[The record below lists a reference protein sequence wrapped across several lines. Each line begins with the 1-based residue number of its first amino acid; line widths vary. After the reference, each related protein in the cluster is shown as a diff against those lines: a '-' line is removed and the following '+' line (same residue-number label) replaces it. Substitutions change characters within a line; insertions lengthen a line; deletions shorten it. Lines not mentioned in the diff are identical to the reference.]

1 MKTNQFYCV
10 SCRKKVIVSA
20 DDICVKY
27 IKNSRVGRIPA
38 LKGECSKCDTKLTKF
53 VKRDDAKKLE
63 KKYGKC

>member
-10 SCRKKVIVSA
+10 SCRKKVSILS
-20 DDICVKY
+20 DNICLKY
-27 IKNSRVGRIPA
+27 INNSRVGKIPA
-38 LKGECSKCDTKLTKF
+38 LKGECNKCDTKLTKF